1 MRGGPALSLLISF
14 PICACAPRTEAPAPA
29 AFALDCAQPF
39 EIQSA
44 RVRAQPH
51 MVAAPHESAEPYSF
65 YSADDGRTSWLIT
78 EPGAPGHPAIM
89 MQSAVGGAVKTA
101 GCRYGS
107 QKGYDQLMAYL
118 DGLKTWRR

>member
-1 MRGGPALSLLISF
+1 MRGGAALSLLMSL
-14 PICACAPRTEAPAPA
+14 PICACAQRTETPAPA
-29 AFALDCAQPF
+29 AFALDCAQRF
-39 EIQSA
+39 EVQSA
-44 RVRAQPH
+44 RIRAQPH
-51 MVAAPHESAEPYSF
+51 LVTAPHESAEPYSF
-65 YSADDGRTSWLIT
+65 YSTDDGRGSWLIT

-89 MQSAVGGAVKTA
+89 MQRAVGGAVKTA